1 MSGRELVMR
10 FLFYFLCIFVVILI
24 FYLIYIF
31 LPQKVQNITLV
42 RVCAIIAAII
52 ILTYGIYQAVH
63 SYRSYRFAY
72 ISKDGAILR
81 RKNFPWEV
89 TKTTN
94 SHGDI
99 VYVIKGRYGD
109 SSEISIVP
117 DQPAETE
124 IYNAMEGIGVKFQCP
139 EKEIPNFKIEIRK

>member
-1 MSGRELVMR
+1 MRRKELLMR
-10 FLFYFLCIFVVILI
+10 FSFYFLCILVVFLI
-24 FYLIYIF
+24 FNLIYSF
-31 LPQKVQNITLV
+31 LPQKVQNITWV

-52 ILTYGIYQAVH
+52 ILIYGVYQVVH

-89 TKTTN
+89 TKITN
-94 SHGDI
+94 SDGDI

-117 DQPAETE
+117 DQPAEAE
-124 IYNAMEGIGVKFQCP
+124 VYNSADGIGVKFQCP